1 MNYLKSGTSLL
12 LACLLTVAAAAA
24 AERNGA
30 PTTTTTARDL
40 RGWSRSAAEMAL
52 AHSLPRRRTDDGQKK
67 VRWRARS

>member
-52 AHSLPRRRTDDGQKK
+52 IACPDDARTMDRRR
-67 VRWRARS
+67 